1 MPKSSPTNVPLRKS
15 QKYLLILNDLF
26 CNRLGNLGS
35 IVDAPRNSTQIE
47 SLATNLFSIDRNRAM
62 KKLCEDKDQVNV
74 FIASTKL
81 ARIEKWFWKIAEDSI
96 NSITLN
102 RSMRINA
109 SNDSV
114 EESTDL
120 ILCNS
125 QTASFPAITH
135 LWRAPQ
141 PFIPYYFT
149 SSPPQFSQ
157 FSSYLPYYSK
167 TTATTPQQKY
177 QNKKRCGNQVRAISG
192 VPE

>member
-1 MPKSSPTNVPLRKS
+1 MDE
-15 QKYLLILNDLF
+15 LIK
-26 CNRLGNLGS
+26 
-35 IVDAPRNSTQIE
+35 Q
-47 SLATNLFSIDRNRAM
+47 
-62 KKLCEDKDQVNV
+62 DQVNV

-177 QNKKRCGNQVRAISG
+177 QNKKKMWKSSKSHFWCAGIAQLLWMIASIVALGLLAILIFALLII
-192 VPE
+192 